1 MIIEKRLDII
11 LSTLKKEEM
20 VSNKDL
26 TKKLGVSESTL
37 RRDLTELEKTG
48 KITRVHG
55 GAILNIE
62 SSEIDYSDNE
72 KSMID
77 EKRQIAK
84 KASDLIKDAR
94 FIYLDAGSTCHQLI
108 DYLDKSMNIT
118 IVTNGLM
125 HIEKLILKKIPTII
139 LEGMIK
145 ESTKVASGVR
155 TLDSIGRYNFD
166 LAFIGANGYDREG
179 YYTADINEAAV
190 KSKAIANSNRAYILA
205 DRSKESVKYF
215 ARIAGRDEVE
225 LIREDQ

>member
-48 KITRVHG
+48 KITRIHG

>member
-125 HIEKLILKKIPTII
+125 HIEKLILKQIPTII